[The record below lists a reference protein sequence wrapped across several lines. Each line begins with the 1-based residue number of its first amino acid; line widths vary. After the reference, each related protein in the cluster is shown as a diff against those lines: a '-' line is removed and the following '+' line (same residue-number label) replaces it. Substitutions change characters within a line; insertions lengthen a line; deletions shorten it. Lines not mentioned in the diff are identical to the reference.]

1 MKPGLMPGVRAEV
14 RAQVTENMTPIFD
27 GVMVHA
33 VYSTWSMVHHM
44 ELAARK
50 VLAPYLEEHEE
61 GLGTHVSVDHVAPAR
76 VGRTIRVVA
85 ECTDVTPKS
94 VTCRVSAYDGERLL
108 GRGTQV
114 QTVLSKKTIE
124 NLIERS

>member
-1 MKPGLMPGVRAEV
+1 MKPGLKPGVRAEV
-14 RAQVTENMTPIFD
+14 RTQVTEDMAPVFD
-27 GVMVHA
+27 GVMVHP

-61 GLGTHVSVDHVAPAR
+61 GLGTHVSVDHVSPAR
-76 VGRTIRVVA
+76 VGQTVLVVA
-85 ECTDVTPKS
+85 ECIDATPKM
-94 VTCRVSAYDGERLL
+94 VTCRVTAHEGDRLL

-114 QTVLSKKTIE
+114 QTVLSRDTIAK
-124 NLIERS
+124 LIGRS

>member
-1 MKPGLMPGVRAEV
+1 MKPGLKPGVRAEV
-14 RAQVTENMTPIFD
+14 RAQVTEDMTPIFD
-27 GVMVHA
+27 GVRVHA

-44 ELAARK
+44 ELAARM

-76 VGRTIRVVA
+76 VGRTIRIVA
-85 ECTDVTPKS
+85 ECTDVTQKS
-94 VTCRVSAYDGERLL
+94 VTCHVTAYDGERLL

-114 QTVLSKKTIE
+114 QTVLSKKMIE
-124 NLIERS
+124 NLIQRS

>member
-1 MKPGLMPGVRAEV
+1 MKPGLKPGVRAEV
-14 RAQVTENMTPIFD
+14 RAQVTEDMAPIFD
-27 GVMVHA
+27 GVMVHP

-61 GLGTHVSVDHVAPAR
+61 GLGTHVSVDHVCPAR
-76 VGRTIRVVA
+76 VGQTVLVVA
-85 ECTDVTPKS
+85 ECTDATPKM
-94 VTCRVSAYDGERLL
+94 VTCRVTAHHGDRLL

-114 QTVLSKKTIE
+114 QTVLSRDTIAK
-124 NLIERS
+124 LIGRS